1 MSIFGKIITAIRGG
15 VREAGQ
21 AVVDANAIR
30 IFEQEIQDSKNA
42 IAKAKRDLT
51 AVMADKMKEERKVD
65 SLTKD
70 IAEYEKKAMAL
81 LEKDNQ
87 ALAVEVAEKIA
98 ELENERG
105 VHQQAVTAFAAKV
118 NSLKDLMKKAERT
131 IRDHERELN
140 MVKTTES
147 VQKAQMSINE
157 NYGSGIGKLGDA
169 KASLE
174 RIKAKQQ
181 EREDRMKAAEELD
194 AETGTGSLDEKLK
207 AAGVGNEGTAG
218 SDVLARLMANKK
230 AGGAS

>member
-1 MSIFGKIITAIRGG
+1 MKFDAMSVK
-15 VREAGQ
+15 
-21 AVVDANAIR
+21 
-30 IFEQEIQDSKNA
+30 S
-42 IAKAKRDLT
+42 LT

-98 ELENERG
+98 ELENEQA

-194 AETGTGSLDEKLK
+194 AEGGTGSTE
-207 AAGVGNEGTAG
+207 A
-218 SDVLARLMANKK
+218 
-230 AGGAS
+230 